1 MSLTNEHY
9 VLMHDIAERPGKAPF
24 EQNELLARPFVL
36 FEDGREDGVLLFDAP
51 EELFVATQASEVADT
66 FARMEEASRR
76 GFHLAGYAS
85 YELGYALEPKFARQ
99 PTPQSRTP
107 LLLFGAFRA
116 PRRRKWNIASAPTE
130 LVEIALTPAWTFAE
144 YAERFQKCVD
154 YIYAGDVYQINLTF
168 PLYGRFAGDP
178 TALYRALRKRQ
189 PVAFGGVVALGAET
203 IVSLSPEV
211 FFEAHG
217 RDIRARPM
225 KGTARRGFMPPEDMA
240 RAQHLVEDEKS
251 RAENLMIVDLLRNDL
266 SRLAEVG
273 SVKVTDLFTVETYPT
288 LHQMTSGIE
297 ARLREGVSLRDLFT
311 GLFPCGSVTGAPKI
325 RAMEIIRDLECA
337 PRGVY
342 CGSLGLIAPDGDIR
356 FNVAIRTLTL
366 FEGNELVCNVGS
378 AIVADS
384 RAREEYDECLIKA
397 KFLTG
402 AQSTSN

>member
-1 MSLTNEHY
+1 
-9 VLMHDIAERPGKAPF
+9 MHDIAECSASAPLDQD
-24 EQNELLARPFVL
+24 EAPARPFVL
-36 FEDGREDGVLLFDAP
+36 FEDGREEGVLVFDTP
-51 EELFVATQASEVADT
+51 EEIFIACERDEVAGT

-76 GFHLAGYAS
+76 GLYLAGYAS
-85 YELGYALEPKFARQ
+85 YELGYALEPKFENQ
-99 PTPQSRTP
+99 VTPRSRTP

-116 PRRRKWNIASAPTE
+116 PQRRRWSVASPPAQP
-130 LVEIALTPAWTFAE
+130 VEIALTPAWSFEE
-144 YAERFQKCVD
+144 YAERFRKCVD

-168 PLYGRFAGDP
+168 PLYGRYSGDA
-178 TALYRALRKRQ
+178 TALYRALRTRQ
-189 PVAFGGVVALGAET
+189 PVAFGGVVALGQET
-203 IVSLSPEV
+203 VVSLSPEV

-273 SVKVTDLFTVETYPT
+273 SVKVTDLFTVHTYPT

-297 ARLREGVSLRDLFT
+297 ARLREGVALRDLFA

-342 CGSLGLIAPDGDIR
+342 CGSLGLIAPNGDVK

-366 FEGNELVCNVGS
+366 FPDDELVCNVGS
-378 AIVADS
+378 AVVADS

-402 AQSTSN
+402 AKSNSD

>member
-1 MSLTNEHY
+1 
-9 VLMHDIAERPGKAPF
+9 MHDLAERQDAAPL
-24 EQNELLARPFVL
+24 EQDQAPARPFVL
-36 FEDGREDGVLLFDAP
+36 FEDGREEGVLVFDAP
-51 EELFVATQASEVADT
+51 EELFVAWERGEVAET
-66 FARMEEASRR
+66 FARMEEASGR
-76 GFHLAGYAS
+76 GRHLAGYAS
-85 YELGYALEPKFARQ
+85 YELGYALESKFATQ
-99 PTPQSRTP
+99 TTPRSRTP
-107 LLLFGAFRA
+107 LLLFGAFPA
-116 PRRRKWNIASAPTE
+116 PRRRRWAAASAPSQSA
-130 LVEIALTPAWTFAE
+130 EIALDPAWTFQQ

-168 PLYGRFAGDP
+168 PLYGRYGGDAV
-178 TALYRALRKRQ
+178 ALYRALRKRQ

-203 IVSLSPEV
+203 VVSLSPEV

-225 KGTARRGFMPPEDMA
+225 KGTARRGFMPTEDMA
-240 RAQHLVEDEKS
+240 RAQYLVEDEKS

-273 SVKVTDLFTVETYPT
+273 SVKVTDLFTVQTYPT

-342 CGSLGLIAPDGDIR
+342 CGSLGLIAPNGDIR

-366 FEGNELVCNVGS
+366 FPGNELVCNVGS

-402 AQSTSN
+402 AKSASD